1 MMATEP
7 MGGSYGGGQD
17 ILSEATNSIVLPMT
31 AEGVQSMQYNPNM
44 NSTSIVEMGK
54 QLLAA
59 SRDGLTEDVSQL
71 LARSAPMTTDW
82 LGTSPLHLAA
92 SNGHCSTA
100 EVLMR
105 SGCSR
110 DAKTKV
116 DKTPLHLSAT
126 EGHSEMTELL
136 LKSGAEVDSKD
147 MLRMT
152 PLHWAVERGHA
163 DCAEV
168 LIRYGADVNFENKFG
183 KCPLELASEH
193 GRSDM
198 YEMLQNADDIRA
210 AHPVSPPSTSQAP
223 INPMI
228 SDPVTMA
235 ATQSIQSE
243 LNLLAGESGL
253 MSPPGAGSSG
263 RQRLL
268 SSSSLLA
275 GEQFIT
281 GASPPP
287 STDHL
292 ASQEEAM
299 KFLEGHGITLLPEDT
314 GGTSHMM
321 ESVISSG
328 RQTLTLTEAGKLAL
342 SSSAPSSPIVTTG
355 VEAPTFT
362 VTTSA
367 DAFTPT
373 VTTTPVVPE
382 TILPTTGVP
391 TPTTVT
397 SIQAVKP
404 SFSTAVTVTGAT
416 SATGKVIAVAPKP
429 ALQTT
434 KSIVINTSNPNQPQT
449 IKTTTFPA
457 GGSAVQPA
465 AAALQPARKEP
476 GAPRVIRVTPEQ
488 FAAIK
493 AGKGARL
500 TGLGVGAAAGTSAAA
515 TISAASNKPALART
529 VTKTLAPAPPG
540 PVKTVQPNQRTIK
553 IVRLNPS
560 GSGTNNVQLLPKPV
574 ILSSPRTTVPT
585 AVTSGIVV
593 GGAAPP
599 KIGSPSA
606 AASAPEQAVM
616 EKLKE
621 IQDAKE
627 ALQRKEDE
635 MLRTMGLLN

>member
-1 MMATEP
+1 MNHGDLLA
-7 MGGSYGGGQD
+7 
-17 ILSEATNSIVLPMT
+17 EATNSIVLPMT
-31 AEGVQSMQYNPNM
+31 AEGVHTMTYNPNPT
-44 NSTSIVEMGK
+44 TSIVEMGK

-82 LGTSPLHLAA
+82 LGTSPLHLA
-92 SNGHCSTA
+92 SMNGHCSTA

-105 SGCSR
+105 GGCSG

-116 DKTPLHLSAT
+116 DKTPLHLAAT
-126 EGHSEMTELL
+126 EGHSQMAELL

-152 PLHWAVERGHA
+152 PLHWSVERGHA

-168 LIRYGADVNFENKFG
+168 LVRYGADVNFENKFG

-198 YEMLQNADDIRA
+198 YEMLQNAEEIRA
-210 AHPVSPPSTSQAP
+210 SMPVAPPPEQP
-223 INPMI
+223 INPLV

-243 LNLLAGESGL
+243 LNLLGGEPGL

-275 GEQFIT
+275 DHFIT

-314 GGTSHMM
+314 GPTMM

-342 SSSAPSSPIVTTG
+342 SSSAPTSPVITTSGSPFTISSPPSSAVASSSSAMPVT
-355 VEAPTFT
+355 VA
-362 VTTSA
+362 
-367 DAFTPT
+367 
-373 VTTTPVVPE
+373 
-382 TILPTTGVP
+382 
-391 TPTTVT
+391 
-397 SIQAVKP
+397 SIQAATIKP
-404 SFSTAVTVTGAT
+404 S
-416 SATGKVIAVAPKP
+416 SAKVINVTAKP
-429 ALQTT
+429 ATTMQTT
-434 KSIVINTSNPNQPQT
+434 KSIVINTSNPQQQT
-449 IKTTTFPA
+449 VKTVV
-457 GGSAVQPA
+457 SNNPA
-465 AAALQPARKEP
+465 ANTGAVRKE
-476 GAPRVIRVTPEQ
+476 PRVIRVTPEQ

-493 AGKGARL
+493 AGKGTRL
-500 TGLGVGAAAGTSAAA
+500 TGLGGATATTTAA
-515 TISAASNKPALART
+515 TTSRPVIAKALAPGGI
-529 VTKTLAPAPPG
+529 KTL
-540 PVKTVQPNQRTIK
+540 PNQKTIK
-553 IVRLNPS
+553 IVRLNPNGGMAS
-560 GSGTNNVQLLPKPV
+560 VNSVQTMPKPV
-574 ILSSPRTTVPT
+574 ILSSSKGPT
-585 AVTSGIVV
+585 PVV
-593 GGAAPP
+593 VATAANTGG
-599 KIGSPSA
+599 GSSSA
-606 AASAPEQAVM
+606 QAKQQAVM
-616 EKLKE
+616 KKLKE
-621 IQDAKE
+621 IQDRKA
-627 ALQRKEDE
+627 ALEREQQEIMRQ
-635 MLRTMGLLN
+635 LGT

>member
-1 MMATEP
+1 MSHGDLLA
-7 MGGSYGGGQD
+7 
-17 ILSEATNSIVLPMT
+17 EATSSIVLPMT
-31 AEGVQSMQYNPNM
+31 AEGVHTMTYNPNPT
-44 NSTSIVEMGK
+44 TSIVEMGK

-59 SRDGLTEDVSQL
+59 SRDGLAEDVSQL

-92 SNGHCSTA
+92 VNGHCSTA

-105 SGCSR
+105 SGCSG

-116 DKTPLHLSAT
+116 DKTPLHLAAT
-126 EGHSEMTELL
+126 EGHSQMAELL

-152 PLHWAVERGHA
+152 PLHWSVERGHA

-168 LIRYGADVNFENKFG
+168 LVRYGADVNFENKFG

-198 YEMLQNADDIRA
+198 YEMLQNAEEIRA
-210 AHPVSPPSTSQAP
+210 SMPVSPPP
-223 INPMI
+223 GPPVNPLV

-243 LNLLAGESGL
+243 LGFGEAGL

-263 RQRLL
+263 GHQRLL

-275 GEQFIT
+275 DHFIT

-314 GGTSHMM
+314 GPTMM

-328 RQTLTLTEAGKLAL
+328 RQTLTLTGAGKLAL
-342 SSSAPSSPIVTTG
+342 SSSAPSSPVI
-355 VEAPTFT
+355 
-362 VTTSA
+362 TTSGSP
-367 DAFTPT
+367 FTLSM
-373 VTTTPVVPE
+373 TPSTSSQPRAVA
-382 TILPTTGVP
+382 
-391 TPTTVT
+391 VT

-404 SFSTAVTVTGAT
+404 AVTPTA
-416 SATGKVIAVAPKP
+416 KVINVTAAKPP

-434 KSIVINTSNPNQPQT
+434 KSIVINTSNPAQAQTVKTSTIVTSQQQQQPQQ
-449 IKTTTFPA
+449 
-457 GGSAVQPA
+457 VV
-465 AAALQPARKEP
+465 RKEP
-476 GAPRVIRVTPEQ
+476 RVIKVTKEQ

-493 AGKGARL
+493 AGKGTRL
-500 TGLGVGAAAGTSAAA
+500 TGLGGATPTTSSAVSAAA
-515 TISAASNKPALART
+515 ANRPVIAKALAGSM
-529 VTKTLAPAPPG
+529 KAM
-540 PVKTVQPNQRTIK
+540 PNQKTIK
-553 IVRLNPS
+553 IVRLNPN
-560 GSGTNNVQLLPKPV
+560 GGTSSNSVQLMPKPV
-574 ILSSPRTTVPT
+574 ILSSPRATPGVVVASSRTATTT
-585 AVTSGIVV
+585 
-593 GGAAPP
+593 
-599 KIGSPSA
+599 A
-606 AASAPEQAVM
+606 AAGSNSSTSDAKQAVM
-616 EKLKE
+616 KKLKE
-621 IQDAKE
+621 IQDAKD
-627 ALQRKEDE
+627 ALERQQEEIMRQ
-635 MLRTMGLLN
+635 LGT